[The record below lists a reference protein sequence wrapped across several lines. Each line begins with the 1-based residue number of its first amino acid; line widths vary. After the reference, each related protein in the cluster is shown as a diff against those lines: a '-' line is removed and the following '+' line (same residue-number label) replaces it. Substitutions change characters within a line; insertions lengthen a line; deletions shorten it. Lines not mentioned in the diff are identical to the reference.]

1 MKFRLRKSCHAFTL
15 VEILVVITTI
25 AVVVATLLPAL
36 GESRRAARLTGCLA
50 NLQQFA
56 VATGTYAA
64 DYSDLIWSFSWRAT
78 GRPNNPRLPSPW
90 PEYQTATDDV
100 AAGRMQALDILSRR
114 AGRDPSDFF
123 PIAGAP
129 WIPHVLYMHLV
140 IQDYLGARLPE
151 KMVACPEDRHRLN
164 WQIDPVVNFEKNHWY
179 PFQPTSGSVMNRRWP
194 YSASYQTP
202 AANYDR
208 SGASS
213 RISQAGAHHLY
224 WIPGQCELGNRRLT
238 EVEFPA
244 QKIML
249 HDGEQRHF
257 TQRRVFFGWA
267 GSRQP
272 LVFFDGSARVEVT
285 GLDVYQHPR
294 LNRLMRGNE
303 GWIPNIPQSSSP
315 TYIDYVPQTWE
326 APAQGPFG
334 VDTVPGYYRWTRE
347 SLAGIDFGGMEVYPY

>member
-1 MKFRLRKSCHAFTL
+1 MFRSNRPRGPGFTL
-15 VEILVVITTI
+15 IEILVVIATVTLI
-25 AVVVATLLPAL
+25 TATLLPAL

-64 DYSDLIWSFSWRAT
+64 DYSDLIWAFSWRAT
-78 GRPNNPRLPSPW
+78 GTPNNPRLPSPW
-90 PEYQTATDDV
+90 PQYQFASNDV
-100 AAGRMQALDILSRR
+100 VAGKMQALDILSRR
-114 AGRDPSDFF
+114 TGRDPSDFF
-123 PIAGAP
+123 PIVMLS
-129 WIPHVLYMHLV
+129 WIPHVYYMHLV

-151 KMVACPEDRHRLN
+151 KMVACPEDRYRLD
-164 WQIDPVVNFEKNHWY
+164 WQIDPANNFDQNVWFPLQEDARN
-179 PFQPTSGSVMNRRWP
+179 PVNRRWP

-208 SGASS
+208 GQSDN
-213 RISQAGAHHLY
+213 RISQAEGHMYY
-224 WIPGQCELGNRRLT
+224 WVPGWCELGGRRLT
-238 EVEFPA
+238 NVEHPS

-257 TQRRVFFGWA
+257 TRNRVFFGWT

-272 LVFFDGSARVEVT
+272 LLYFDGSVRVEVT
-285 GLDVYQHPR
+285 GLDVYHHPR

-303 GWIPNIPQSSSP
+303 GWTPTAPHSPSP
-315 TYIDYVPQTWE
+315 TYIDYVPRRWE

-347 SLAGIDFGGMEVYPY
+347 GLAGIDFGGMEVYPY